1 MTDREFFRQDALTLA
16 PALLGKMLVRRM
28 PDGSEMRLRIT
39 ETEAYCGIEDTA
51 CHAHKGKTGRS
62 EILWRDG
69 GTIYVYLCYGMHNLM
84 NIVSGREGE
93 PQAVLIRCCE
103 GYEGPGKLT
112 KALCIDR
119 SFNGADILAC
129 DGLRLE
135 DDGIKVNITLDKRV
149 GIAYADEADREAL
162 WRFKLT

>member
-16 PALLGKMLVRRM
+16 PALLGKILVRRM
-28 PDGSEMRLRIT
+28 PDGSEIRLRIS

-51 CHAHKGKTGRS
+51 CHAHKGKTARS
-62 EILWRDG
+62 EMLWHDG

-84 NIVSGREGE
+84 NIVSGHEGD

-119 SFNGADILAC
+119 CFNGGDILAC

-135 DDGIKVNITLDKRV
+135 DDGTQVNIISDKRV

>member
-39 ETEAYCGIEDTA
+39 ETEAYCGVADTA

-129 DGLRLE
+129 DGLRLV